1 MGDIE
6 KFQQSAEW
14 YLNKGVPYRRGYLLY
29 GPPGTGKTSF
39 TQAIAGAMNLNI
51 CYLNL
56 SGDRIDDDGLN
67 RALNDAPSH
76 SIILLED
83 VDGIFVEREA
93 VNQGQEGRRVTFSGL
108 LNALDGVRSQ
118 EGRILFMTTNH
129 REKLDPAL
137 LRPGRCDVQ
146 VELKNAAFKQ
156 MQEMYTRFYSSAPAA
171 DAIKFAQALPEWKL
185 SMAKLQG
192 HFLKYRRSATDCLD
206 KVQEIL
212 KEGDI
217 IAEMPVAEWLDRQN
231 LLKYMPMFTKVKV
244 FTVSEIKHHVDG
256 SGGFDSSFTFKDT
269 HDQMRLGLMA
279 RGDQSAKEDFQ
290 YQTRQGARRI
300 IGKFVKNREIREQ
313 LVAVVEEE
321 GLTGF
326 QLKDILRDNY
336 TYETLRDAI
345 VARQSLNDKRKT
357 QMEDARVIAANTDP
371 SLLKEETEEE
381 KLERWGHP
389 AHDPKQ
395 LLEEVECKESIPK
408 LEEHKIDDAL
418 FWQLGEGEIGDKLEV
433 KVFGTLKLL
442 MLRIAEIK
450 EEHKMKMEQLDKD
463 KDKLSAEDKKKLAVL
478 ASCDDGDAAADDDIK
493 TSKI

>member
-1 MGDIE
+1 MNSVILDEDLSRNLMEDIQTFQNSGD
-6 KFQQSAEW
+6 W
-14 YLNKGVPYRRGYLLY
+14 YLSKGVPYRRGYLLY

-67 RALNDAPSH
+67 RALNDAPAS

-83 VDGIFVEREA
+83 IDGLFVEREA
-93 VNQGQEGRRVTFSGL
+93 VNPSQEGRRVTFSGL

-146 VELKNAAFKQ
+146 VELKNASYKQ
-156 MQEMYTRFYSSAPAA
+156 MKEMYERFHPKAPGA
-171 DAIKFAQALPEWKL
+171 DALQFAAALPEWKL

-192 HFLKYRRSATDCLD
+192 HFLKYRTSAEKCLEN
-206 KVQEIL
+206 VQEIL
-212 KEGDI
+212 READI

-256 SGGFDSSFTFKDT
+256 SGGFDSCFTFKDT
-269 HDQMRLGLMA
+269 HDQMRLALMA
-279 RGDQSAKEDFQ
+279 RGDQSAKDDFE

-300 IGKFVKNREIREQ
+300 IGKFVKNKEIREK
-313 LVAVVEEE
+313 LVAAVDEG

-345 VARQSLNDKRKT
+345 VAR
-357 QMEDARVIAANTDP
+357 
-371 SLLKEETEEE
+371 
-381 KLERWGHP
+381 
-389 AHDPKQ
+389 
-395 LLEEVECKESIPK
+395 
-408 LEEHKIDDAL
+408 
-418 FWQLGEGEIGDKLEV
+418 
-433 KVFGTLKLL
+433 
-442 MLRIAEIK
+442 
-450 EEHKMKMEQLDKD
+450 
-463 KDKLSAEDKKKLAVL
+463 
-478 ASCDDGDAAADDDIK
+478 
-493 TSKI
+493 